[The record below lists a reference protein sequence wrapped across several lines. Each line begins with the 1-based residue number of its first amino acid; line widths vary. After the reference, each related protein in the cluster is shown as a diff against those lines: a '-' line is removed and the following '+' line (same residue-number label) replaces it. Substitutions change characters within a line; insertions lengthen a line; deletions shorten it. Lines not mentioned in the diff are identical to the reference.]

1 MDTELYDMKEG
12 SCMICKNCGREIPD
26 TSKFCF
32 GCGAVINAAA
42 QPEAPETP
50 AGFSGSYAEPQ
61 PPHVPPAENS
71 VQYAPPAGAQDHP
84 AQQEQAP
91 AYYAQPAHAQPPYYA
106 QPGGNA
112 PAGGAEPGSGS
123 PQAGYPQNAAY
134 NGDTVHLSYED
145 ASSGSASNAAG
156 SFEQNPASSPV
167 QSAQASQ
174 AFQVPQAAQPLQ
186 PGAYTYYAQPSPAG
200 TAVKK
205 SKKGLIIGL
214 SVGGGVLLILIVV
227 LILVFSGVFK
237 GSGNIPS
244 LVYDEN
250 TITYGMPYE
259 DVEDM
264 VSDIYLYDEDTTLA
278 FSEEMGNTTL
288 LVRDEETVV
297 GWYIQDRG
305 TELSSGLKVGDR
317 FSKMEELY
325 PDAEYTGS
333 GSFDPDSDYAGE
345 FIVYYDPSG
354 NICTEDQYEDYVDDA
369 DGDEELAALRI
380 MVIAIENGR
389 VLDIILSDELMYS
402 YME

>member
-1 MDTELYDMKEG
+1 M
-12 SCMICKNCGREIPD
+12 
-26 TSKFCF
+26 
-32 GCGAVINAAA
+32 
-42 QPEAPETP
+42 
-50 AGFSGSYAEPQ
+50 
-61 PPHVPPAENS
+61 
-71 VQYAPPAGAQDHP
+71 
-84 AQQEQAP
+84 
-91 AYYAQPAHAQPPYYA
+91 
-106 QPGGNA
+106 
-112 PAGGAEPGSGS
+112 
-123 PQAGYPQNAAY
+123 
-134 NGDTVHLSYED
+134 
-145 ASSGSASNAAG
+145 
-156 SFEQNPASSPV
+156 
-167 QSAQASQ
+167 
-174 AFQVPQAAQPLQ
+174 
-186 PGAYTYYAQPSPAG
+186 
-200 TAVKK
+200 
-205 SKKGLIIGL
+205 
-214 SVGGGVLLILIVV
+214 
-227 LILVFSGVFK
+227 SGVFK